1 MDGLSG
7 SLSASGD
14 PFTITPERYNTLGE
28 VASQSFQL
36 TISSRATGFGAWI
49 AGFSGLSDATKL
61 GDPDNDRFANL
72 ADYLFVSDPGLA
84 DGSSTTSIVQTNSTE
99 INLDYRR
106 SITATGVAHFV
117 KWKSDLPSADHW
129 STSNVSAVGLSNT
142 STFDWRRATAPV
154 QPGETRKFLRL
165 EIQQQNE
172 APICLGSNGRKLRLP

>member
-1 MDGLSG
+1 MDALSG
-7 SLSASGD
+7 TLSASWG

-36 TISSRATGFGAWI
+36 TISSGATGFGAWI

-99 INLDYRR
+99 IHLDYRR

>member
-1 MDGLSG
+1 MDALSG
-7 SLSASGD
+7 TLSASGE

-36 TISSRATGFGAWI
+36 TISSGVTGFGAWI